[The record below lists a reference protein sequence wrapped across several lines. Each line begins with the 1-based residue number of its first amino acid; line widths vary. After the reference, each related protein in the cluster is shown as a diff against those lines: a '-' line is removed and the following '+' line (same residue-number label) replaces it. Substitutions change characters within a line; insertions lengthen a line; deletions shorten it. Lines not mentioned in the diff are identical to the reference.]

1 MIRNSK
7 VILAKNIR
15 FDREMKN
22 VCPYTQ
28 DFMIKVLYNPKYF
41 VAEKDNYSFLREK
54 QSIFVDFSY
63 EECRKANYIAFQ
75 NPDYLSNP
83 YFWIFAFI
91 DKINYIS
98 NKTTEIV
105 YTIDYWHTFYE
116 FTKFQAC
123 YVEREHVTDDT
134 IGKNT
139 IDEGITVGNLISDY
153 TTVFNEIGAESFY
166 WLVIASNYDPSDDT
180 KVSGIGS
187 YAGYPQGSLW
197 FAFLINSNTSAGI
210 SEASDWINSV
220 AKKQQAEA
228 IQSVFALPYQAF
240 SLSQVDS
247 TTHLVKSANK
257 LSNDTEFTKETIRAF
272 RDGFTPKNK
281 KLYVYPYNFI
291 RITNNVGGFNDY
303 HIEDFE
309 GDNVVFNFCGVPCL
323 GYSGKVR
330 PKNYKGFEYNEDEGI
345 SLGKYPILSW
355 ANNNITNKL
364 AQNSLNIASAILGV
378 GSGFASQNVFTA
390 GQSVYGLGGA
400 ILSMITQ
407 QNNAQGNVNSGDVAF
422 SQNILRFKL
431 THMRPKKEFLQKI
444 DDYFTR
450 YGYRINLIKKP
461 NFKAR
466 KVFTYCQIGAT
477 ENCAYCD
484 FDSKI
489 SVPSEALVQIN
500 NALRRGITIWQND
513 GQIGDF
519 SLDNSII

>member
-1 MIRNSK
+1 MIRNAK

-41 VAEKDNYSFLREK
+41 IAEKDNYSFLREK

-75 NPDYLSNP
+75 NPDYISNP
-83 YFWIFAFI
+83 YFWEFAFI
-91 DKINYIS
+91 DEVNYIS

-134 IGKNT
+134 VGKNT
-139 IDEGITVGNLISDY
+139 IDEGISVGNLISD
-153 TTVFNEIGAESFY
+153 FNWQFDELGAESYY
-166 WLVIASNYDPSDDT
+166 WLVISSNFDPADDS
-180 KVSGIGS
+180 KVYGIGA

-210 SEASDWINSV
+210 SEASDWINKV
-220 AKKQQAEA
+220 AERQQAEA
-228 IQSVFALPYQAF
+228 IQNVFALPYQAF
-240 SLSQVDS
+240 SLFEVDE
-247 TTHLVKSANK
+247 TTHRVKSAQK
-257 LSNDTEFTKETIRAF
+257 LSVDKEFTKSLIRDF
-272 RDGFTPKNK
+272 DDYKPKNN
-281 KLYVYPYNFI
+281 KLYVYPYSFV
-291 RITNNVGGFNDY
+291 RITNNVGAYNDF
-303 HIEDFE
+303 HIEDFD
-309 GDNVVFNFCGVPCL
+309 GDNLVFNFCGVPCM
-323 GYSGKVR
+323 GYSGKIR
-330 PKNYKGFEYNEDEGI
+330 PKNYRGYTYNEDEGI

-364 AQNSLNIASAILGV
+364 AQNSLNISSAIV
-378 GSGFASQNVFTA
+378 SAGSALLSESFVSSAH
-390 GQSVYGLGGA
+390 SVYGLGGA

-422 SQNILRFKL
+422 SQNILRFYL

-477 ENCAYCD
+477 EDCAYCD

-489 SVPSEALVQIN
+489 SVPTEALVQMN
-500 NALRRGITIWQND
+500 NALRSGITVWQND

-519 SLDNSII
+519 SLDNSIA